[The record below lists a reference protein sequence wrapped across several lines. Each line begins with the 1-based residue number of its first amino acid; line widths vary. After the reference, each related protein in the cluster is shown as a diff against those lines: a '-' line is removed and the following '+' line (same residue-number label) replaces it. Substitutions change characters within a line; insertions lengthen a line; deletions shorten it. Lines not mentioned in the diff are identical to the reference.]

1 MIEIWTEKYRPKTL
15 SDVVGHEAIVERL
28 CAFVKAKSIPNMLFA
43 GTAGVGKTTC
53 AIALAKELYG
63 DSWSRNFMETNA
75 SDERGIQVVR
85 SKIKDFARIKP
96 LGAEFKIIFLD
107 ESDALTT

>member
-15 SDVVGHEAIVERL
+15 GEVVGHENVVLRL
-28 CAFVKAKSIPNMLFA
+28 KAFVKEKSIPNMLFA

-63 DSWSRNFMETNA
+63 DTWSRNFM
-75 SDERGIQVVR
+75 
-85 SKIKDFARIKP
+85 
-96 LGAEFKIIFLD
+96 
-107 ESDALTT
+107 